1 MAIILNIE
9 TSTSV
14 CSTALSINGEIE
26 YHIEDYNGQ
35 SHATQL
41 GVFIDKTLKYCEERN
56 YKLDAVAVSC
66 GPGSYTGLRIGVS
79 MAKGICFGLNIPL
92 IAIPTHKIM
101 CVIPLLYNDLPDDAL
116 LCPMI
121 DARRMEVYSTIYNK
135 SLEVIK
141 ETSADIIDE
150 KSYCELLKEHKIYFF
165 GDGAKKCAAII
176 NNPNALFINDIV
188 PLAKSMPLLSEKEYT
203 NHNFQDV
210 AYFEPFYLKEFVA
223 STPKKL
229 I

>member
-41 GVFIDKTLKYCEERN
+41 GVFIDKTLKFCEERD

-101 CVIPLLYNDLPDDAL
+101 CVIPLLYNDLPDDSL

-135 SLEVIK
+135 SLETIK
-141 ETSADIIDE
+141 ETSADIITE
-150 KSYCELLKEHKIYFF
+150 KSYSELLKEHKIYFF
-165 GDGAKKCAAII
+165 GDGAQKCSTII
-176 NNPNALFINDIV
+176 DDPNACFIKDII
-188 PLAKSMPLLSEKEYT
+188 PLAKSMPLLSEKDY
-203 NHNFQDV
+203 NDNKFQDV
-210 AYFEPFYLKEFVA
+210 AYFEPFYLKEFIA
-223 STPKKL
+223 SIPKKL